1 MELKVWSPFFD
12 LDKEWRLF
20 DFPRIA
26 REMTGFPFRPS
37 IDLVRKEGELTV
49 TVELPGIDPDDVEVS
64 LEEDILTIRG
74 EKTDERETTEHDRY
88 IHERSYGKFQRRIP
102 LPDGVTA
109 DKVSADYDQ
118 GVLTVSVT
126 LPEEETHEP
135 RHIPVEVKT
144 SPVVEVP
151 S

>member
-37 IDLVRKEGELTV
+37 IDLVRKEGELTI

-64 LEEDILTIRG
+64 LEDDILTIRG
-74 EKTDERETTEHDRY
+74 EKTDERETKEDDRY

-109 DKVSADYDQ
+109 DKVSADYDK
-118 GVLTVSVT
+118 GVLTVIVT

-135 RHIPVEVKT
+135 RHIPVEVKK
-144 SPVVEVP
+144 SPQVEVT

>member
-20 DFPRIA
+20 DFPRMA

-37 IDLVRKEGELTV
+37 IDLIRKEGELTV

-64 LEEDILTIRG
+64 LEDDILTIRG
-74 EKTDERETTEHDRY
+74 EKTDERETTEDDRY

-109 DKVSADYDQ
+109 DKVSADYDK

-126 LPEEETHEP
+126 LPAEETHEP

-144 SPVVEVP
+144 SPEVEIP